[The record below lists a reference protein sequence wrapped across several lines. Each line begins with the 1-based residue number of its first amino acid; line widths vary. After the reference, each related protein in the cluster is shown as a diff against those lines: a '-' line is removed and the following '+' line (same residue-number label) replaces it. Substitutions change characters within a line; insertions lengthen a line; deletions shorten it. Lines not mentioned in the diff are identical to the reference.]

1 MAMAEKVKEKML
13 MLRSSD
19 NQEFEVKES
28 VAMQSMTLKKMV
40 EDGCADKGI
49 PLPNVTSHI
58 LVKVIEYCNKHAE
71 PTGPGDAAGTTNR
84 SAEDELNI
92 FDADFVN
99 VEHSTLLD
107 LILAANY
114 LDIKGLLNLAR
125 QTITDLINGKM
136 PEEVCKTN
144 IKNDL
149 TIPSTSALATTMPS
163 SERKQMEARFIAYMQ
178 ETAEERMTGFA
189 VRGEKYRK
197 HGERPPQPPLEIV
210 KYPALLER
218 AWGWDSILPYCPVNS
233 WPLYKTYLQEYY
245 ERNSREVL
253 AHQVEANAASGPNLN
268 GADENDLATL
278 FNLCISREVQLLNLL
293 KRRDKK
299 HNVDEIS
306 LNEKLTNCARQITF
320 VEYAGFPFPSVALKC
335 IMAESDLLC
344 MLLMCGTGMIS
355 QVNICSRIR
364 KVAFRFMTYKGPGCF
379 AAAATM
385 MATTKEAKLMSG
397 LLRNRCRENNGPFSR
412 SVFIRKWTIAA
423 MFRICEEC
431 SPVEESTGGY
441 TATKLILDGSDDKN
455 PCDKELV
462 NKDNLLQRNKINK
475 KYQGLFKGKTTKC
488 RHPVQKQEPG
498 DGGLFEG
505 ECSRTSQHEVNGS

>member
-1 MAMAEKVKEKML
+1 MAEKVKEKML

-210 KYPALLER
+210 KYPE
-218 AWGWDSILPYCPVNS
+218 SMVNV
-233 WPLYKTYLQEYY
+233 
-245 ERNSREVL
+245 R
-253 AHQVEANAASGPNLN
+253 
-268 GADENDLATL
+268 
-278 FNLCISREVQLLNLL
+278 
-293 KRRDKK
+293 
-299 HNVDEIS
+299 HNHHW
-306 LNEKLTNCARQITF
+306 R
-320 VEYAGFPFPSVALKC
+320 
-335 IMAESDLLC
+335 
-344 MLLMCGTGMIS
+344 
-355 QVNICSRIR
+355 
-364 KVAFRFMTYKGPGCF
+364 
-379 AAAATM
+379 
-385 MATTKEAKLMSG
+385 
-397 LLRNRCRENNGPFSR
+397 
-412 SVFIRKWTIAA
+412 
-423 MFRICEEC
+423 
-431 SPVEESTGGY
+431 
-441 TATKLILDGSDDKN
+441 
-455 PCDKELV
+455 
-462 NKDNLLQRNKINK
+462 
-475 KYQGLFKGKTTKC
+475 
-488 RHPVQKQEPG
+488 
-498 DGGLFEG
+498 
-505 ECSRTSQHEVNGS
+505 

>member
-1 MAMAEKVKEKML
+1 MAVAEKVKEKML

-28 VAMQSMTLKKMV
+28 VAMQSMTLKKMI

-84 SAEDELNI
+84 SAEDELKI

-144 IKNDL
+144 IRNDL

-278 FNLCISREVQLLNLL
+278 FNL
-293 KRRDKK
+293 
-299 HNVDEIS
+299 
-306 LNEKLTNCARQITF
+306 ITF
-320 VEYAGFPFPSVALKC
+320 VEYTGFPFPSVALKFINSVVPIANHGFKC
-335 IMAESDLLC
+335 IMAESDLLRK
-344 MLLMCGTGMIS
+344 LLMCGTGMIS

-397 LLRNRCRENNGPFSR
+397 LLRNRCRENNGPFYR
-412 SVFIRKWTIAA
+412 SVFIRKWTFAA

-441 TATKLILDGSDDKN
+441 TATKLILDGSDDNN
-455 PCDKELV
+455 PCDK
-462 NKDNLLQRNKINK
+462 DLLQRNKINQ